1 MIEPLP
7 GAVTSTMKMT
17 PKRKTPSLACKKTG
31 GLQTTPSKT
40 ASSVP
45 GTTATSKSELVYGAP
60 PNETTYALHNG
71 DNSPE
76 KWTVDDVAEYVSE
89 IPGCEHITEKF
100 RHHKIDSVALFLIKE
115 HNLMKMMNMK
125 LGPALKMCATI
136 NSLR

>member
-60 PNETTYALHNG
+60 PNVLST
-71 DNSPE
+71 SPR
-76 KWTVDDVAEYVSE
+76 D
-89 IPGCEHITEKF
+89 
-100 RHHKIDSVALFLIKE
+100 
-115 HNLMKMMNMK
+115 
-125 LGPALKMCATI
+125 
-136 NSLR
+136 